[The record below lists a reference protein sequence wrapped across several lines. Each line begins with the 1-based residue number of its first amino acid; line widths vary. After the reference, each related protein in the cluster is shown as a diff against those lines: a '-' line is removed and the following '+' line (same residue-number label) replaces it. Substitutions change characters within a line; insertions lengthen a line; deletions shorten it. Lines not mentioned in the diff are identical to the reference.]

1 MSITHDLRNF
11 LARSTDKAFDDT
23 TLAKILAGLPPIGA
37 DGPWIAGGAVRRTL
51 MSQEPDSDFDFFF
64 RDAEQLDWFKA
75 ALEARGF
82 SLFRE
87 SEHHMHYRGQIDGD
101 PMVRDIQLIR
111 FQFYRTAA
119 EVIDSF
125 DFTLCQV
132 AFDGNTLTIGDFTLW
147 DLGRKRL
154 AVNRITFPVSSMR
167 RLLKYTRQGFYA
179 CNGALN
185 ELLRAT
191 ADNPELRTD
200 IAYVD

>member
-1 MSITHDLRNF
+1 MTQYYNLRDF
-11 LARSTDKAFDDT
+11 LARSTDREFDDT
-23 TLAKILAGLPPIGA
+23 TLAKVLNGLPPIGLS
-37 DGPWIAGGAVRRTL
+37 GPWIAGGAIRRTI
-51 MSQEPDSDFDFFF
+51 MAQEPDSDFDFFF
-64 RDAEQLDWFKA
+64 RDADQLETFRMG
-75 ALEARGF
+75 LESRGF

-87 SEHHMHYRGQIDGD
+87 SEHHMHYRGHIDGD
-101 PMVRDIQLIR
+101 PMMRDIQLIR
-111 FQFYRTAA
+111 FQFYPDSAA
-119 EVIDSF
+119 VIDSF

-132 AFDGNTLTIGDFTLW
+132 AFDGMRLTVGDFTLW

-154 AVNRITFPVSSMR
+154 AVNKITFPVSSMR

-191 ADNPELRTD
+191 ANNPELRTD